1 MKPAVWNHINIAH
14 LFANRKTTQDILEF
28 LKNTEV
34 GNRKTEKELRK
45 QEEKRDETWGWRDEP
60 GEYERESEGNEE
72 ETENEDSEEEQE
84 ESNVTQNVRMRMDH
98 SERRERR
105 ERIMAEDNG

>member
-1 MKPAVWNHINIAH
+1 MKPTVWNRINIAH

-28 LKNTEV
+28 LKNTEM

-45 QEEKRDETWGWRDEP
+45 QEEKRDETLGWRDEP

-98 SERRERR
+98 SERRER
-105 ERIMAEDNG
+105 IMAEDNG